1 MMRSSGGSFGLQI
14 GGQAT
19 DFVIMVMKD
28 AGARSVMK
36 GNAKLGAE
44 TSIAAGP
51 VGKAAE
57 ASTTMQAQMLSYSRS
72 KGVFGGVS
80 LSGTSLARDN
90 DDHGKKVSADQIFS
104 GPYSAFIR
112 FGPDPNFGTDVAKK
126 GCGGCKVT
134 LCQWISGRTACAGAL
149 IEQ

>member
-19 DFVIMVMKD
+19 DFVIMVMND

-57 ASTTMQAQMLSYSRS
+57 ASTTATMQAQMLSYCRS

-80 LSGTSLARDN
+80 LFGTSLAPITTITRSFMERKSQQTRSFQDRTAPSSAS
-90 DDHGKKVSADQIFS
+90 DLTATLEQTSPKKVVEA
-104 GPYSAFIR
+104 
-112 FGPDPNFGTDVAKK
+112 AK
-126 GCGGCKVT
+126 
-134 LCQWISGRTACAGAL
+134 
-149 IEQ
+149 